1 MPQAAKR
8 IQATLEWRAQ
18 VHPETMTCTA
28 CQQLPK
34 SHYMHLVGFDLLD
47 RPVMYSCLEM
57 ITNRSIEDNWRHMIS
72 CFEQVLQ
79 QNLHL
84 QAAEKLDA
92 FWCCMAVTPLLNLSS
107 TR

>member
-1 MPQAAKR
+1 MPSLLPQAAKR
-8 IQATLEWRAQ
+8 IQATLDWRAQ

-34 SHYMHLVGFDLLD
+34 SHYMHLVGFDLID

-57 ITNRSIEDNWRHMIS
+57 ITNRSIEDNRRHMIS

-84 QAAEKLDA
+84 QAVLATEKHVS
-92 FWCCMAVTPLLNLSS
+92 FCQYILLS
-107 TR
+107 

>member
-1 MPQAAKR
+1 MFGQSADDFCAACSLLTSQMCPLQCFQATHR
-8 IQATLEWRAQ
+8 IQTTLTWRAQ

-57 ITNRSIEDNWRHMIS
+57 VTNRSIEDNRRHMIS
-72 CFEQVLQ
+72 CFEQV
-79 QNLHL
+79 
-84 QAAEKLDA
+84 
-92 FWCCMAVTPLLNLSS
+92 
-107 TR
+107 